1 MALQAV
7 LQVTV
12 LDRRPYRPARDQRG
26 AARGSNAE
34 AALKTPNMTAIGPH
48 QRLTGTECDG
58 LKHVALNPG
67 IAQRGPS
74 AAKVALATGDEP
86 ASVNTTEYCH

>member
-34 AALKTPNMTAIGPH
+34 AALKTPNI
-48 QRLTGTECDG
+48 
-58 LKHVALNPG
+58 
-67 IAQRGPS
+67 
-74 AAKVALATGDEP
+74 
-86 ASVNTTEYCH
+86 NTLD